1 MRFRLWRYALLAA
14 LFVLVSCQSKTES
27 ENAGHEGEEAMAE
40 TQKQEPE
47 VVTVQHILIGF
58 QGSVPGKNITR
69 TMEDAKTLAEEILAE
84 ARSDPQTFPD
94 LVREHTDDSFP
105 GVYTMTNFGVEAA
118 PEGRQAY
125 KRDGM
130 VAAFGDVGFPL
141 EVGEIGL
148 AEYDPQKSPYGYHII
163 KRIE

>member
-1 MRFRLWRYALLAA
+1 MNFRPWRYALLAA

-27 ENAGHEGEEAMAE
+27 ENAGNEEEKTMAE
-40 TQKQEPE
+40 THEQEPD

-58 QGSVPGKNITR
+58 QGSIPGKNITR
-69 TMEDAKTLAEEILAE
+69 TKEEAKTLAEEILAE
-84 ARSDPQTFPD
+84 AKSDPESFPD
-94 LVREHTDDSFP
+94 LVRDNTDDSFP
-105 GVYTMTNFGVEAA
+105 GVYTMTNFGVTTA

-125 KRDGM
+125 QRERM